1 MVVSTRS
8 FSALLVM
15 KALVVGVNGHGYM
28 TEPAVTFL
36 SSSTD
41 NTQFI
46 ATIESSASGFSG
58 TFSGSP
64 ADNTAAF
71 TTAFKASSYT
81 SLKELINDKATI
93 TVTDA
98 TLTCGSCDP
107 DETAQPLPDKYVE
120 WSHSST
126 EGFTSSHEG
135 PCEVW
140 CDDIRVFQ
148 DDDCAADYTSA
159 PAELPYDRDACLGTS
174 TLTFYWLALHSSTW
188 QVYINC
194 APLETTTSTG
204 AVSSYAVSGSSSG
217 TSTTTTNST
226 STTNT
231 AATSSTASSSYNFG
245 TNFATS
251 TSASTDGDDSGTTV
265 PDTST
270 PTTSTTTT
278 DAPATT
284 TANTSKCSSLL
295 SQFTIEMVA
304 SAMSFSSVLATAVL
318 AAGVNAHG
326 YMSDPAVTF
335 LTTNDPTQFIATI
348 EASASGFSGT
358 FNGAPADN
366 TAAFTTAFESSSY
379 SSLKEFI
386 NDKATITVTDSTL
399 TCGSCDPDETAQP
412 LPDTYVEW
420 AHSDSEGFT
429 ASHEGPCEIWCD
441 DVRVFHGNDCAADYT
456 TAPAQLPYDHDA
468 CLGSSVLTF
477 YWMALHSSTWQVYV
491 NCAPLE
497 STTSTGATSKYA
509 VGTSTSTATTSTV
522 SSTAGSSAAS
532 NSSSLEFQTNY
543 ATSDSASTS
552 TETSTTTDAPT
563 TAPVAT
569 TATPA
574 TTSSTTTTTTTTTD
588 APVASTDTTKCT
600 VRRRRN

>member
-15 KALVVGVNGHGYM
+15 KALVAGVNGHGYM

-107 DETAQPLPDKYVE
+107 DETAQALPDKYVE

-204 AVSSYAVSGSSSG
+204 AVSSSNIFHCLEFVQLRHELC
-217 TSTTTTNST
+217 
-226 STTNT
+226 
-231 AATSSTASSSYNFG
+231 NFHVG
-245 TNFATS
+245 INRRWRLRYYGPGYIHFDNIDDYDGCAGYDDRQHEQMFVECNFFRFQ
-251 TSASTDGDDSGTTV
+251 
-265 PDTST
+265 
-270 PTTSTTTT
+270 
-278 DAPATT
+278 
-284 TANTSKCSSLL
+284 SLL
-295 SQFTIEMVA
+295 SQFIVEMVA
-304 SAMSFSSVLATAVL
+304 SVTSFSSVLATAVL

-386 NDKATITVTDSTL
+386 NDKATITVTDATL

-441 DVRVFHGNDCAADYT
+441 DVRVFHGDDCAADYT

-477 YWMALHSSTWQVYV
+477 YWMALHSSTWQYQYNHYVYGV
-491 NCAPLE
+491 INCRFF
-497 STTSTGATSKYA
+497 G
-509 VGTSTSTATTSTV
+509 
-522 SSTAGSSAAS
+522 
-532 NSSSLEFQTNY
+532 SLELELVGIPNQLR
-543 ATSDSASTS
+543 DVHLRVHV
-552 TETSTTTDAPT
+552 D
-563 TAPVAT
+563 
-569 TATPA
+569 
-574 TTSSTTTTTTTTTD
+574 
-588 APVASTDTTKCT
+588 
-600 VRRRRN
+600 RNVHNDGRSYNCPSCYDGHSCCHQFDYNNHYYGRSCC